1 MALSIAEVLEE
12 VSKAKTREDK
22 REVLKKNESWSLR
35 ALLQQNFH
43 PQASWLIPPGSPPY
57 NANQN
62 SADTS
67 LLYEAKK
74 LEYYTSGKQKIP
86 MLKREAMFVSL
97 LERLSPDEA
106 RDLGEEIITGKFP
119 LAANGRALT
128 LEAEKTGGF
137 IRVTARK
144 SDHVILGIQAVGTH
158 IAELSGEFVL
168 ALEMGALLEDIA
180 DTVHAHPTMTE
191 SFHEGVLKTLG
202 HAIHI
207 S

>member
-43 PQASWLIPPGSPPY
+43 PQANWLIPVGAPPY

-67 LLYEAKK
+67 LMFEAKK
-74 LEYYTSGKQKIP
+74 LEYYTNAGNNLP

-106 RDLGEEIITGKFP
+106 EILIAIKDQKLSYKGLTYKLVKDTWPDLLPEQEEKSTTSVTEEEEPK
-119 LAANGRALT
+119 
-128 LEAEKTGGF
+128 AE
-137 IRVTARK
+137 VENA
-144 SDHVILGIQAVGTH
+144 
-158 IAELSGEFVL
+158 
-168 ALEMGALLEDIA
+168 
-180 DTVHAHPTMTE
+180 
-191 SFHEGVLKTLG
+191 
-202 HAIHI
+202 
-207 S
+207 

>member
-1 MALSIAEVLEE
+1 MALSIAEVLGE
-12 VSKAKTREDK
+12 VEKAKTREEK

-106 RDLGEEIITGKFP
+106 KIIIAVKDQKLSYKGLTYKLVKDTWPDLLPEQEEK
-119 LAANGRALT
+119 LT
-128 LEAEKTGGF
+128 TS
-137 IRVTARK
+137 VTEEEEP
-144 SDHVILGIQAVGTH
+144 DVEV
-158 IAELSGEFVL
+158 
-168 ALEMGALLEDIA
+168 
-180 DTVHAHPTMTE
+180 E
-191 SFHEGVLKTLG
+191 ST
-202 HAIHI
+202 
-207 S
+207 